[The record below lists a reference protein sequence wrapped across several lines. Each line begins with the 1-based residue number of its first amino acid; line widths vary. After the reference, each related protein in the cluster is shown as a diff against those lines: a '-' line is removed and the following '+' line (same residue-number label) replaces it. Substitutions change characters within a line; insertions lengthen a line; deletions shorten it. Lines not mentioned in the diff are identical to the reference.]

1 MGNAIVDELLQPAP
15 AYESH
20 SIGPNGQSFFS
31 EGFRKWS
38 CYCLSV
44 FIGVCDE
51 NIAVTIPWVLRLLC
65 YFSHPFTLA
74 KVDAA

>member
-20 SIGPNGQSFFS
+20 SIGPNGRSFFS
-31 EGFRKWS
+31 DGFRKWS
-38 CYCLSV
+38 CYCLFV

-51 NIAVTIPWVLRLLC
+51 NIAAGHSLGSASALL
-65 YFSHPFTLA
+65 FLA
-74 KVDAA
+74 SFHLG